1 MQSWDDL
8 TVSQQSDAQYQSE
21 WNNMVESMP
30 SSRTITVSIRNVY
43 GNRTIYP
50 ECDTAK
56 LFAGIASTTSL
67 TLHTIAA
74 IKKLGY
80 DVVVA
85 RETL

>member
-1 MQSWDDL
+1 MTTNNRIR
-8 TVSQQSDAQYQSE
+8 TVPPHAG
-21 WNNMVESMP
+21 N
-30 SSRTITVSIRNVY
+30 TITVSIKNVY

-67 TLHTIAA
+67 TLHTIDA

>member
-1 MQSWDDL
+1 MTTHQWK
-8 TVSQQSDAQYQSE
+8 
-21 WNNMVESMP
+21 
-30 SSRTITVSIRNVY
+30 SSPGNRGIGYRLKTNERILPKKRTITVSIKNVY

-67 TLHTIAA
+67 TQHTIDS

-80 DVVVA
+80 NIIVK
-85 RETL
+85 RETI